1 MAHKHKL
8 DSILDFPEASERED
22 NIIELK
28 TWMSRLRCNKDD
40 QIKSNSVVNAELI
53 LTNDSNLAGTIAY
66 NEFSGYI
73 HLLKDSPWI
82 NRTAG
87 EWEDSFEDALT
98 AYIEENYNVVFDDNK
113 IHKAVVNVARK
124 NVFNPVK
131 ERIEKVK
138 WDQQPRLETL
148 FIDLLGVDDNLYTR
162 EVTKRWIVGS
172 VARIYKPG
180 IKFEI
185 VPVLDGPQ
193 GIGKSTVPALLYTDD
208 FFTDSLD
215 SLGEK
220 KDDYMQLQG
229 NVIIELGELSS
240 MNKTKI
246 EQIKNFISA
255 KIDKIRPPYGRN
267 VIAWARQCVFIGTS
281 NDGQYLKDDTGN
293 RRFYPLPC
301 KNKPKMNPFKTKDEY
316 FLQVLAEA
324 KVLFDK
330 GQRIYFSPDED
341 KEVLEIA
348 KDYQEDAKMEN
359 PIKEAI
365 TKYLEMEIP
374 YKWEEAPAWAR
385 RSYYQNYPDSTCNE
399 KNLQHFYNGATMQQE
414 FYLVDSVLTA
424 DILEAVFDKQAKD
437 LLNGRSD
444 AETKKIALIISSIP
458 GWERKQLPKRNKR
471 RGFYNKSNAYENKNR
486 AGKYKK

>member
-208 FFTDSLD
+208 FF
-215 SLGEK
+215 
-220 KDDYMQLQG
+220 YR
-229 NVIIELGELSS
+229 
-240 MNKTKI
+240 
-246 EQIKNFISA
+246 FI
-255 KIDKIRPPYGRN
+255 RF
-267 VIAWARQCVFIGTS
+267 AR
-281 NDGQYLKDDTGN
+281 
-293 RRFYPLPC
+293 
-301 KNKPKMNPFKTKDEY
+301 
-316 FLQVLAEA
+316 
-324 KVLFDK
+324 
-330 GQRIYFSPDED
+330 
-341 KEVLEIA
+341 
-348 KDYQEDAKMEN
+348 
-359 PIKEAI
+359 
-365 TKYLEMEIP
+365 
-374 YKWEEAPAWAR
+374 
-385 RSYYQNYPDSTCNE
+385 
-399 KNLQHFYNGATMQQE
+399 
-414 FYLVDSVLTA
+414 
-424 DILEAVFDKQAKD
+424 
-437 LLNGRSD
+437 
-444 AETKKIALIISSIP
+444 
-458 GWERKQLPKRNKR
+458 
-471 RGFYNKSNAYENKNR
+471 
-486 AGKYKK
+486 